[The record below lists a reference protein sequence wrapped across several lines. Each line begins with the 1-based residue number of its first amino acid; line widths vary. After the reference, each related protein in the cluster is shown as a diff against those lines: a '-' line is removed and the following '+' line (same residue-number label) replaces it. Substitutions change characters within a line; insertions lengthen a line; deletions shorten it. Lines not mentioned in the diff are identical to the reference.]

1 VVAELDRIAKSC
13 RHKGRLIWQK
23 WRFENLL
30 SSHYARHNPNVAAI
44 RGSGGE
50 AGRPRLIASQ
60 PTYCRSSLRFGRLA
74 PRRCSRSPMLSTPR
88 RRYCTRW
95 QLVPEQRAQRS
106 GPRLSRN
113 ARCPVRDH
121 GCPVQFWWTR
131 RMALIL
137 LRTKRWRKSITKEQL
152 RTSIHLLDTQAEV
165 WVNIAWQNDERA
177 VLLKG
182 RRAMLTIS
190 KYLNGG
196 GPIVRCL
203 QRPIG
208 ETLL

>member
-1 VVAELDRIAKSC
+1 
-13 RHKGRLIWQK
+13 
-23 WRFENLL
+23 
-30 SSHYARHNPNVAAI
+30 
-44 RGSGGE
+44 
-50 AGRPRLIASQ
+50 
-60 PTYCRSSLRFGRLA
+60 
-74 PRRCSRSPMLSTPR
+74 
-88 RRYCTRW
+88 
-95 QLVPEQRAQRS
+95 
-106 GPRLSRN
+106 
-113 ARCPVRDH
+113 
-121 GCPVQFWWTR
+121 
-131 RMALIL
+131 
-137 LRTKRWRKSITKEQL
+137 
-152 RTSIHLLDTQAEV
+152 LDTQAEV